1 MSIKT
6 LNDACWS
13 CRGCGDCCR
22 GFSFGPVE
30 PSVIAGLKAAD
41 IASQW
46 AAAAES
52 PWYSAA
58 PDGRLFLTH
67 RDGHCVFLQ
76 EDNLCAVHRLLGEA
90 AKPWFC
96 REYPFQSVSLPGGD
110 VAMAVRAD
118 CGGLH
123 ESFAD
128 GEPVAPQAA
137 AALALPRI
145 VPRQVFSASQV
156 VILPGVAVGSEN
168 WSQIEPH
175 LLQHLSNPR
184 HPEAAVSSTR
194 ELLLSMAGRPA
205 GAADPVQHAEIMG
218 RILQSLQ
225 RAAQTTDAPPPFR
238 SKLAWMAQTLADL
251 DLSPPMP
258 ALTEASQRYLSLVL
272 RGEVLTRRLGTV
284 GGLPAMLG
292 LHLVEVTV
300 ARRAAART
308 GALEPADLGL
318 TLPSLKRA
326 LHLPPLWAQIQA
338 ARPAL
343 EALFMTA

>member
-1 MSIKT
+1 M
-6 LNDACWS
+6 
-13 CRGCGDCCR
+13 
-22 GFSFGPVE
+22 
-30 PSVIAGLKAAD
+30 IAGLQAAD
-41 IASQW
+41 IVGQW
-46 AAAAES
+46 SAAAEA
-52 PWYSAA
+52 PWFSTA
-58 PDGRLFLTH
+58 PDGRHFLTH

-96 REYPFQSVSLPGGD
+96 REYPFQSVSLPSGD

-128 GEPVAPQAA
+128 GAPVAPQAA
-137 AALALPRI
+137 AALTLPRI
-145 VPRQVFSASQV
+145 VPRQAFTASQV
-156 VILPGVAVGSEN
+156 VILPRVAVGADN

-175 LLQHLSNPR
+175 LLQHLSTPR
-184 HPEAAVSSTR
+184 PPEVSVASTR
-194 ELLLSMAGRPA
+194 SMLLSMAGRPA
-205 GAADPVQHAEIMG
+205 VAADPDQHAAIMG
-218 RILQSLQ
+218 SILQSLQ
-225 RAAQTTDAPPPFR
+225 RAAQTTEAPPPFR
-238 SKLAWMAQTLADL
+238 PKLAWAAQTLAAL
-251 DLSPPMP
+251 DLTTPIPS
-258 ALTEASQRYLSLVL
+258 LTESAQRYLSLVL

-300 ARRAAART
+300 ARRAAPSA
-308 GALEPADLGL
+308 GPLEPADLGL
-318 TLPSLKRA
+318 TLPALKRA
-326 LHLPPLWAQIQA
+326 LHLPPIWAQIRA